1 MIWSVVMLGCM
12 SEYQSD
18 WSIGARQYGICLIAM
33 AIISSL
39 RRSLT
44 FKAR

>member
-1 MIWSVVMLGCM
+1 MRRIAL
-12 SEYQSD
+12 
-18 WSIGARQYGICLIAM
+18 QYGIVDVVIAM